1 MADKIKIAVSA
12 CLLGQKVR
20 YDAQEKG
27 HELIINYFMQQHSD
41 ILELLPFC
49 PEVAIGLSVPRAK
62 IQLQQEKDKT
72 IRVVGVENHRLD
84 VTSELQSYAERF
96 LLQQPDIRA
105 YIVKSKSPSCAY
117 QSSPVFFGTKQTGL
131 SSGMFV
137 QTLKKIKSELLII
150 EETQLDSE
158 QACLTLLQQIQKLC

>member
-20 YDAQEKG
+20 NDAQEKR

-96 LLQQPDIRA
+96 YCNNRISEHILLNR
-105 YIVKSKSPSCAY
+105 SH
-117 QSSPVFFGTKQTGL
+117 PVVLISQVLFFLGQNKQGL
-131 SSGMFV
+131 AQV
-137 QTLKKIKSELLII
+137 
-150 EETQLDSE
+150 
-158 QACLTLLQQIQKLC
+158 CLFRL